1 MALTPP
7 DSPSPNTA
15 VWEQRYGAKGYLY
28 GTEPNEF
35 LRQHVDSIPRG
46 RVLCL
51 AEGEGRNA
59 VYLATQ
65 GFEVASIDLTQAGVA
80 KTHRLANERGV
91 TVDAVTGDLAT
102 ADLGI
107 RSWNGI
113 VSIFAHLPPTIRR
126 DLHLRVVDALAPG
139 GVFLLEAYTPNQIG
153 RGTGGPPVAELAMS
167 LADLRRELA
176 GLEFVHAVE
185 IERQIIEGHGH
196 TGLGSVVQIIARR
209 PV

>member
-1 MALTPP
+1 MPSTPP
-7 DSPSPNTA
+7 DSPSPHA
-15 VWEQRYGAKGYLY
+15 AWEQRFGADGYLY

-35 LRQHVDSIPRG
+35 LREHVGSLPRG
-46 RVLCL
+46 RVLCV

-59 VYLATQ
+59 VFLARQ
-65 GFEVASIDLTQAGVA
+65 GFEVSSIDLTEAGVA
-80 KTHRLANERGV
+80 KTRRLATQRGV
-91 TVDAVTGDLAT
+91 NVDAVTGDLAT

-107 RSWNGI
+107 QSWNGI
-113 VSIFAHLPPTIRR
+113 VSIFAHLPPATRR
-126 DLHLRVVDALAPG
+126 DLHRRVADALAPG
-139 GVFLLEAYTPNQIG
+139 GVFLLEAYTPDQIG

-176 GLEFVHAVE
+176 GLELVHGVE

>member
-1 MALTPP
+1 MASTPP
-7 DSPSPNTA
+7 DSPSPNA
-15 VWEQRYGAKGYLY
+15 SWEQRFGADGYLY

-35 LRQHVDSIPRG
+35 LREHVGSLPRG
-46 RVLCL
+46 RVLCV

-59 VYLATQ
+59 VFLARQ
-65 GFEVASIDLTQAGVA
+65 GFEVSSIDLTEAGVA
-80 KTHRLANERGV
+80 KTRRLATQRGV
-91 TVDAVTGDLAT
+91 NVHAVTGDLAT

-107 RSWNGI
+107 QSWNGI
-113 VSIFAHLPPTIRR
+113 VSIFAHLPPAIRR
-126 DLHLRVVDALAPG
+126 DLHRRVVDALAPG
-139 GVFLLEAYTPNQIG
+139 GVFLLEAYTPSQIG

-167 LADLRRELA
+167 LADLRREVA

>member
-1 MALTPP
+1 MPSTSA
-7 DSPSPNTA
+7 DSPSPLGA
-15 VWEQRYGAKGYLY
+15 AWEQRYGAEGYLY
-28 GTEPNEF
+28 GTEPNDF

-46 RVLCL
+46 RVVCL

-59 VYLATQ
+59 VFLAGQ
-65 GFEVASIDLTQAGVA
+65 GFEVASIELTESGVT
-80 KTHRLANERGV
+80 KTRRLAAQRGV
-91 TVDAVTGDLAT
+91 HVGAVTGDLAT
-102 ADLGI
+102 ADLGVQ
-107 RSWNGI
+107 SWNGI

-126 DLHLRVVDALAPG
+126 DLHLRIADALAPG